1 MRRIGTRRNLGANPT
16 SASTSRAA
24 RSSCNNVSGT
34 PSSTLTTQSRHA
46 GPRTAQSSQSITT
59 GVPGPGAATFS
70 LSGPLLY
77 AIGSVLSIELS
88 RAARTLTAGTDI
100 WPPASRPADRRG
112 NTGVSVRVLNV
123 TPMGVTGANQLS
135 FADVPGAWA
144 VIHSEAEEV
153 SLRETTF
160 VVVDL
165 ETTGGRATSTPGTP
179 ERPPARPDAI
189 TEIGAVKV
197 RGGAVLGEFA
207 TLVDPQ
213 RSIPPQIVQLTGIT
227 TAMVC
232 DAPTIDAV
240 LPMFLEFAG
249 ESVLVAHNAGFDIGF
264 LRAAAQRCDIP
275 WPRPQVLCTVRLA
288 RRVLSREEAPSVRL
302 AALARLFAVAAQP
315 THRALDDARAT
326 VEVLHALIERVGNQ
340 GVHTYADLRWY
351 LPDVTPTQRR
361 KRVLAEG
368 LPHRPGVYLFRGP
381 SGEVLYVG
389 TAIDLRRRVSQYFT
403 GADPRGRM
411 KEMVTLAGA
420 VDHVECAHAL
430 EAGVR
435 ELRMLAAHAPPYNRR
450 SRFPQR
456 WWWVALTDEAFP
468 RLSVLRGPRHD
479 RTVGPFRS
487 RADAAQTAALLA
499 RFTGLRT
506 CTARLARSALH
517 GPACPEVEVS
527 PCPAARDVT
536 ATQYAAAVARVAAL
550 IDGLDSAALA
560 AAVDEVSALA
570 EHRHYE
576 SAARLRDRT
585 ATAVEALWRGQRLRA
600 LAALPELIAARP
612 DGPNGQGGYQLA
624 VIRHG
629 QLAAAGTAGRG
640 VPPIPVVDAIRA
652 GAQTILPAPAPLGGA
667 LVEETALIARWLA
680 APGVRIVRVADEG
693 WSSPL
698 RSAGAWA
705 AWAAVARSARLAGEQ
720 ASQTWDSNLLAEPH
734 PSREQLF
741 GRPGVDGSGGLLQ
754 PVLPRRQPFSTAG

>member
-1 MRRIGTRRNLGANPT
+1 M
-16 SASTSRAA
+16 
-24 RSSCNNVSGT
+24 
-34 PSSTLTTQSRHA
+34 
-46 GPRTAQSSQSITT
+46 
-59 GVPGPGAATFS
+59 
-70 LSGPLLY
+70 
-77 AIGSVLSIELS
+77 SVV
-88 RAARTLTAGTDI
+88 G
-100 WPPASRPADRRG
+100 
-112 NTGVSVRVLNV
+112 LNV
-123 TPMGVTGANQLS
+123 TAVASRGATQLS
-135 FADVPGAWA
+135 FADVGSPFTTD
-144 VIHSEAEEV
+144 EL

-165 ETTGGRATSTPGTP
+165 ETTGGRTKSSGGTV
-179 ERPPARPDAI
+179 PDAI

-197 RGGAVLGEFA
+197 RGGVVLGEFA

-232 DAPTIDAV
+232 DAPTIDSV

-249 ESVLVAHNAGFDIGF
+249 NAVLVAHNAGFDIGF
-264 LRAAAQRCDIP
+264 LRAAAQQCDIA
-275 WPRPQVLCTVRLA
+275 WPPPQVLCTVRLA

-302 AALARLFAVAAQP
+302 ASLARLFAVATQP

-340 GVHTYADLRWY
+340 GVHTYADLRSY

-368 LPHRPGVYLFRGP
+368 LPRRPGVYLFRGP
-381 SGEVLYVG
+381 SGEVLYIG
-389 TAIDLRRRVSQYFT
+389 TAVDLRRRVSQYFT

-411 KEMVTLAGA
+411 KEMVALAGA

-435 ELRMLAAHAPPYNRR
+435 ELRLLAAHAPPYNRR

-468 RLSVLRGPRHD
+468 RLAVVRAPRHD
-479 RTVGPFRS
+479 RAVGPFRA
-487 RADAAQTAALLA
+487 RADAADTAALLV

-506 CTARLARSALH
+506 CTNRLGRSALH
-517 GPACPEVEVS
+517 GPLCAEAEVS
-527 PCPAARDVT
+527 PCPAARGVT

-550 IDGLDSAALA
+550 IDGLDNGALA
-560 AAVDEVSALA
+560 AAVDQVTALA
-570 EHRHYE
+570 EKHHFE

-585 ATAVEALWRGQRLRA
+585 VTAVETLWRGQRLRA
-600 LAALPELIAARP
+600 LAALPELIAAAP
-612 DGPNGQGGYQLA
+612 DGDGGYHLA

-629 QLAAAGTAGRG
+629 QLAAAGSARRG
-640 VPPIPVVDAIRA
+640 VPPMPVVDAIVA
-652 GAQTILPAPAPLGGA
+652 GAQAILPTPAPLGGA
-667 LVEETALIARWLA
+667 LVEETALITRWLTT
-680 APGVRIVRVADEG
+680 PGVRMVRVAEDG
-693 WSSPL
+693 WASPL
-698 RSAGAWA
+698 RSAGAWS
-705 AWAAVARSARLAGEQ
+705 AWAAAARSARLASEQ
-720 ASQTWDSNLLAEPH
+720 ALRESDLLAEPH

-741 GRPGVDGSGGLLQ
+741 GRTGVDGRAGAGQS
-754 PVLPRRQPFSTAG
+754 VLPRRQPFSAAG